1 MKKRQIKKNTKKAL
15 KFFFISLSILATSCV
30 GPISGSKYTVQNGKL
45 TNDNEAI
52 NSVIVLGRDMAEEK
66 GK

>member
-1 MKKRQIKKNTKKAL
+1 MKKLLLLAT
-15 KFFFISLSILATSCV
+15 LATSCV
-30 GPISGSKYTVQNGKL
+30 GPVTGSKYTVQDGKL
-45 TNDNEAI
+45 TNDNAVI

>member
-1 MKKRQIKKNTKKAL
+1 MKTSYKL
-15 KFFFISLSILATSCV
+15 LLLSILATSCV
-30 GPISGSKYTVQNGKL
+30 GPISGSKYTVQDGKL
-45 TNDNEAI
+45 TNDNDVI

>member
-1 MKKRQIKKNTKKAL
+1 VKKRQIKKNIKKSL
-15 KFFFISLSILATSCV
+15 KFFFLSLTILATSCV
-30 GPISGSKYTVQNGKL
+30 GPISGTTYTVQDGKL
-45 TNDNEAI
+45 TNDNDVI

>member
-1 MKKRQIKKNTKKAL
+1 MKKLLLLTT
-15 KFFFISLSILATSCV
+15 LATSCV
-30 GPISGSKYTVQNGKL
+30 GPISGSKYTVQDGKL

-52 NSVIVLGRDMAEEK
+52 NSVIVLGRDIAEEK